1 MSDFATPAAPLKALV
16 EELVLGGVR
25 HAVICPG
32 SRSTPIALALAV
44 EPAIKTFVL
53 IDERSAAYFA
63 LGLAKATRRTVV
75 VVATSGSAVVNFGPA
90 IVEAR
95 EARVPLLL
103 LTADRPP
110 ELRDRGAPQTIDQV
124 HLYGRQVKWFAELP
138 VPDDGSV
145 GELLTRHLRGVVGRA
160 VATAEES
167 PRGPVQLDLP
177 FREPL
182 IPGGSLHRP
191 DDGSQDGI
199 ERHPYL
205 ALAASVRVPT
215 PAAIAQIAARIR
227 RATRGLIV
235 CGPLDLPSFGDA
247 ISSLARASGFPVLAD
262 GLANVRTGPHDRS
275 QVVARHDAPK
285 SAPRATS
292 VSPQCGTRRICR
304 RG

>member
-75 VVATSGSAVVNFGPA
+75 VVATSGTAVVNFGPA

-191 DDGSQDGI
+191 DDGRNGHELRQSCS
-199 ERHPYL
+199 ERRDEP
-205 ALAASVRVPT
+205 AGSSSAARSTCPASAMRSAASLAHPASLSSPMASPT
-215 PAAIAQIAARIR
+215 SGPARTTGAR
-227 RATRGLIV
+227 
-235 CGPLDLPSFGDA
+235 
-247 ISSLARASGFPVLAD
+247 
-262 GLANVRTGPHDRS
+262 
-275 QVVARHDAPK
+275 
-285 SAPRATS
+285 
-292 VSPQCGTRRICR
+292 
-304 RG
+304 